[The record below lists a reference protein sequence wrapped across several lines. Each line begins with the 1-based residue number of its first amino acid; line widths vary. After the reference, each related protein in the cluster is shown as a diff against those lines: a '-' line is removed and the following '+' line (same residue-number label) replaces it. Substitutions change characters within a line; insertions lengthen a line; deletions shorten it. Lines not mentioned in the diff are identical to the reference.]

1 MMATFTDALGDVW
14 DVEITGATVRR
25 AMKYLNID
33 LGKPRDGD
41 RPWLARFDD
50 PEEIAFKVDLLY
62 VICMPQ
68 IRERGW
74 TDEEF
79 AELLKDDVLLH
90 ASVAVYGALTD
101 FFLGTGMQ
109 TNAIATQA
117 QIAML
122 PDVYGP
128 DARRSQAFLLGALG
142 TSCLSTLQSPDA
154 IQSRVP

>member
-1 MMATFTDALGDVW
+1 MATFTDAIGDMW

-25 AMKYLNID
+25 AMRYLNID

-50 PEEIAFKVDLLY
+50 PEEIAFKVDLIY

-79 AELLKDDVLLH
+79 AELLKDDVLLM

-101 FFLGTGMQ
+101 FFLSLGMQ

-117 QIAML
+117 QMAML
-122 PDVYGP
+122 PDVYGA
-128 DARRSQAFLLGALG
+128 DARRSQRFILGALG
-142 TSCLSTLQSPDA
+142 MSCSSLLQSPGA
-154 IQSRVP
+154 TQSHAP